1 MVSTDRPNNRFE
13 SHGPHPYV
21 FIAVPFGLA
30 LLALATLAVV
40 FGKCDAFTILGAVAI
55 AAWGAWVLTSSA
67 YSCWGAV
74 AIARN
79 GDRLA
84 VTRALGS
91 LSRRVEFAGSAIR
104 SIEHYTPPPGIMMFP
119 GSAGPQ
125 LRVYL
130 QYRARPVTI
139 GGGLCLDEQDLR
151 SIEEQLC
158 ART

>member
-1 MVSTDRPNNRFE
+1 M
-13 SHGPHPYV
+13 
-21 FIAVPFGLA
+21 
-30 LLALATLAVV
+30 
-40 FGKCDAFTILGAVAI
+40 
-55 AAWGAWVLTSSA
+55 LTSSA

-74 AIARN
+74 AIARA

-84 VTRALGS
+84 VTCALGS
-91 LSRRVEFAGSAIR
+91 LSRRLEFASSAIR

-130 QYRARPVTI
+130 QSRARPVAI
-139 GGGLCLDEQDLR
+139 GGGLCLDERELK

-158 ART
+158 AHS

>member
-1 MVSTDRPNNRFE
+1 MASTDRANNRFE
-13 SHGPHPYV
+13 SRGPHAYV

-30 LLALATLAVV
+30 LLALATLGVV
-40 FGKCDAFTILGAVAI
+40 LGDRDVFAILGALAI
-55 AAWGAWVLTSSA
+55 AGWGTWMLTSSA

-74 AIARN
+74 AIARA

-84 VTRALGS
+84 VTCALGS
-91 LSRRVEFAGSAIR
+91 LSRRLEFASSAIR

-130 QYRARPVTI
+130 QSRARPVAI
-139 GGGLCLDEQDLR
+139 GGGLCLDERELK

-158 ART
+158 AHS